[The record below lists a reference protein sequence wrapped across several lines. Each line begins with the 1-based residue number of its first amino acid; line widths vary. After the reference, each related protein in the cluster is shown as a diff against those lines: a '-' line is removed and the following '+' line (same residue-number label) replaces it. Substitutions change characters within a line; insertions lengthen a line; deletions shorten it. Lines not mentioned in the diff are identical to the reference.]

1 MIGQTIRD
9 LRKEKRVSQTELA
22 KIVGVS
28 QTTVTAWETGK
39 AEPSSSAVS
48 NLADYFNVTTDYLL
62 GRPEKKKEKQNV
74 ELTDD
79 DIIMTYQGKELSDE
93 DREIIKRLMNGKQVI
108 CLDELI
114 RWLLNYA
121 FDKGIN
127 YIITDQLNEDIP
139 SCAIP
144 NKSTIIIN
152 SKYGKPT
159 ELPFTIAHEIGHV
172 LNGEADVLYFSGFN
186 NHSKIEMRANRRA
199 VKLLLEYCNC
209 HDLSLEPAKF
219 AETFG
224 IPSSFEDMVKEES
237 ARYYLE
243 R

>member
-127 YIITDQLNEDIP
+127 YIITDQLNEDVP

-209 HDLSLEPAKF
+209 HDLALEPAKF

>member
-62 GRPEKKKEKQNV
+62 GRPEKKEKQNV

-93 DREIIKRLMNGKQVI
+93 DREIIKRLMNGK
-108 CLDELI
+108 
-114 RWLLNYA
+114 
-121 FDKGIN
+121 
-127 YIITDQLNEDIP
+127 
-139 SCAIP
+139 
-144 NKSTIIIN
+144 
-152 SKYGKPT
+152 
-159 ELPFTIAHEIGHV
+159 
-172 LNGEADVLYFSGFN
+172 
-186 NHSKIEMRANRRA
+186 
-199 VKLLLEYCNC
+199 
-209 HDLSLEPAKF
+209 
-219 AETFG
+219 
-224 IPSSFEDMVKEES
+224 
-237 ARYYLE
+237 
-243 R
+243 